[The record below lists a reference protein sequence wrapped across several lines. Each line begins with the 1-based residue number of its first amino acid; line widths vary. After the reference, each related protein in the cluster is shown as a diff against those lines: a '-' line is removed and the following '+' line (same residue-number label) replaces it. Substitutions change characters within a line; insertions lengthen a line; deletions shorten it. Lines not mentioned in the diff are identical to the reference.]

1 MVESNSGIDG
11 VEWEAPGPGAWK
23 QDRAHFP
30 MAVTALMQEVQPA
43 AWAEGYAATVAEW
56 GLLIPPRRGT
66 HVNGFFYAL
75 LNSFD
80 RSDTD
85 EVQRRAAQAQQAFDT
100 RVWRSVLHHWDHRAK
115 PASIAVHRELAAAD
129 LGAMDDEA
137 LRAHLHRCI
146 AHWRDMW
153 VQHLRFNGSA
163 MLPVG
168 DFVLH
173 AARWT
178 GRAPVP
184 MFAVFD
190 GYSPV
195 SSVLPPELEPAVRTI
210 RTSQTLRTLLDNAS
224 LEPDEHMRALRAA
237 CPEVEAYM
245 NAVDY
250 RLGSGF
256 DLTNPTIG
264 ERPGVVIGRIRAAVE
279 HEHDD
284 ARQRADSLA
293 AEIRAEVPAE
303 HRAQFDDLLAE
314 ARLVYRLRDERGL
327 YSDAAAAGLLRLA
340 LIELGRR
347 LFARG
352 RIHVVYDT
360 LDVATAEIDALLTGG
375 SEPTADALSS
385 RVARRKA
392 LSQMGAPPLLGDPPP
407 PPLAMDGLPE
417 VSVRVMSAIALYLDG
432 VLGEVAAPSTDV
444 GVITGVA
451 GSAGVFEGPARL
463 VRNFDELLLLDDGE
477 VLVTTATGESFNAFL
492 HLCGAIVT
500 DHGSFASHAA
510 IMGREMGIPAVVG
523 CANATKRIPAG
534 ARVRVDGGAGTVTI
548 LDA

>member
-1 MVESNSGIDG
+1 
-11 VEWEAPGPGAWK
+11 
-23 QDRAHFP
+23 
-30 MAVTALMQEVQPA
+30 MAVTALMQEVQPG
-43 AWAEGYAATVAEW
+43 AWAEGYAATVEEW

-75 LNSFD
+75 VNAFD
-80 RSDTD
+80 RSDTA
-85 EVQRRAAQAQQAFDT
+85 ELARRASVTQHAFDT
-100 RVWRSVLHHWDHRAK
+100 RIWRSVLQHWDNEAK
-115 PASIAVHRELAAAD
+115 PSSIAIHRSLAAVD
-129 LGAMDDEA
+129 LASLHDAA
-137 LRAHLHRCI
+137 LAAHLRLCI
-146 AHWRDMW
+146 EHWRAMW
-153 VQHLRFNGSA
+153 VQHLRFNGAA

-173 AARWT
+173 ASTWT
-178 GRAPVP
+178 GRPAVP

-195 SSVLPPELEPAVRTI
+195 SSVLPPELEPAIRTI
-210 RTSQTLRTLLDNAS
+210 RNSPSLRALLDAHH
-224 LEPDEHMRALRAA
+224 DDAAQHMRELRSA
-237 CPEVEAYM
+237 CPEIDDYM
-245 NAVDY
+245 GAVGY

-264 ERPGVVIGRIRAAVE
+264 ERPGVVIGRIRAAVD

-284 ARQRADSLA
+284 ACERADALA
-293 AEIRAEVPAE
+293 ADIRSDVPAE
-303 HRAQFDDLLAE
+303 HHAQFDDLLAE

-327 YSDAAAAGLLRLA
+327 YSDASAAGLLRLG

-347 LFARG
+347 LYERG
-352 RIHVVYDT
+352 RINFMYDT
-360 LDVATAEIDALLTGG
+360 LDVTSAEIESLLAGGATPDADT
-375 SEPTADALSS
+375 LSR
-385 RVARRKA
+385 RVARRKELSA
-392 LSQMGAPPLLGDPPP
+392 LGAPPMLGDPPAP
-407 PPLAMDGLPE
+407 PAPPGGLPAA
-417 VSVRVMSAIALYLDG
+417 SVRVMSAMSLYLDG

-451 GSAGVFEGPARL
+451 GSAGVYEGPARL
-463 VRNFDELLLLDDGE
+463 VRNFDELLLLDDGD

-523 CANATKRIPAG
+523 CVNGTKRIPDR
-534 ARVRVDGGAGTVTI
+534 ARVRVDGSTGTVTI
-548 LDA
+548 LDD

>member
-1 MVESNSGIDG
+1 MADQMTEIDW
-11 VEWEAPGPGAWK
+11 VPPGPGTWK

-30 MAVTALMQEVQPA
+30 MAVTSLMQEVQPG
-43 AWAEGYAATVAEW
+43 AWADGYAATVEEW
-56 GLLIPPRRGT
+56 GLLIPPRRGA

-75 LNSFD
+75 VNTFD
-80 RSDTD
+80 RSDTV
-85 EVQRRAAQAQQAFDT
+85 ELERRAQRAQHAFDT
-100 RVWRSVLHHWDHRAK
+100 RIWRTVLRHWDSEAK
-115 PASIAVHRELAAAD
+115 PASIAIHRQLASVD
-129 LGAMDDEA
+129 LGALSDEA
-137 LRAHLHRCI
+137 LRVHLHRCI
-146 AHWRDMW
+146 GHWRNMW
-153 VQHLRFNGSA
+153 VQHLRFNGAA

-178 GRAPVP
+178 GRAAVP

-195 SSVLPPELEPAVRTI
+195 SSVLPPELEPAVRAI
-210 RTSQTLRTLLDNAS
+210 RNSRELRDLLDDPTA
-224 LEPDEHMRALRAA
+224 EPDSHMRELRAA
-237 CPEVEAYM
+237 CPEVDAYM
-245 NAVDY
+245 NAVSY

-284 ARQRADSLA
+284 ARQRADALA
-293 AEIRAEVPAE
+293 AEIRSDVSVE
-303 HRAQFDDLLAE
+303 HRQEFDELLDE

-352 RIHVVYDT
+352 RIHFTYDT
-360 LDVATAEIDALLTGG
+360 LDVSTAEIDALLTGQA
-375 SEPTADALSS
+375 SPTADELSH

-392 LSQMGAPPLLGDPPP
+392 LSAVGAPPLLGDPPS
-407 PPLAMDGLPE
+407 PPLAMEGLPAA
-417 VSVRVMSAIALYLDG
+417 SVRVMSAIALYLDG

-523 CANATKRIPAG
+523 CANATKRIPPG

>member
-1 MVESNSGIDG
+1 MTDIVDI
-11 VEWEAPGPGAWK
+11 EWTPPGPGTWK

-30 MAVTALMQEVQPA
+30 MAVTALMQEVQPG
-43 AWAEGYAATVAEW
+43 AWAEGYAQTVAEW
-56 GLLIPPRRGT
+56 GLLIPARRGT
-66 HVNGFFYAL
+66 HINGFFYAL
-75 LNSFD
+75 VNTFD
-80 RSDTD
+80 RSDTV
-85 EVQRRAAQAQQAFDT
+85 ELERRAAVSQAAFDNKI
-100 RVWRSVLHHWDHRAK
+100 WRTVLRHWDEGAK
-115 PASIAVHRELAAAD
+115 PASIAIHRSLAAVD
-129 LGAMDDEA
+129 LAGLTDDG
-137 LRAHLHRCI
+137 LRNHLHRCI
-146 AHWRDMW
+146 EHWRAMW
-153 VQHLRFNGSA
+153 VQHLRFNGAA

-178 GRAPVP
+178 GRAPIP
-184 MFAVFD
+184 MFAAFD

-195 SSVLPPELEPAVRTI
+195 SSVLPPELEPAI
-210 RTSQTLRTLLDNAS
+210 RALRASSALRVLLDDTS
-224 LEPDEHMRALRAA
+224 MESDQHLQALRAA
-237 CPEVEAYM
+237 CPEVNSYM
-245 NAVDY
+245 ESVGY

-256 DLTNPTIG
+256 DLTNPTIE
-264 ERPGVVIGRIRAAVE
+264 ERPGVVLGRIRAAVE

-284 ARQRADSLA
+284 ARQRADVLA

-303 HRAQFDDLLAE
+303 YRGRFDELLAE

-340 LIELGRR
+340 LIELGKR
-347 LFARG
+347 LSARG
-352 RIHVVYDT
+352 RIHFLYDT
-360 LDVATAEIDALLTGG
+360 LDLRAAEIDALLGG
-375 SEPTADALSS
+375 SASPTADELSD
-385 RVARRKA
+385 RVARRKS
-392 LSQMGAPPLLGDPPP
+392 LSQAGAPPMLGDPPGA
-407 PPLAMDGLPE
+407 PLPLEGLPE

-444 GVITGVA
+444 GVITGVG
-451 GSAGVFEGPARL
+451 GSTGVFEGPARL

-523 CANATKRIPAG
+523 CVNATKRIPAG
-534 ARVRVDGGAGTVTI
+534 ARVRVDGSAGTVTI
-548 LDA
+548 LDD